1 MSAPSWAGMSTG
13 ESSCTPHLVKEI
25 KRESGSQSDGAYD
38 VDFDTLGQSSR
49 CSQSHSRSLLL
60 GSERYD
66 SSKGGSRGAEGKLVH
81 SFTNKNYSSLK
92 TPSFPTKTLLL
103 TQNSFI
109 PYKNPHSA
117 DRAGGCPQVAV
128 RGLARPICESCRL
141 RAVLQDGWAWGLW
154 ARENAPA
161 GYNLSRTFLSRT
173 LPGPSLIATG
183 VQPCSYRFPPPGLEP
198 GSLG

>member
-81 SFTNKNYSSLK
+81 SFKNKNYSSLR

-109 PYKNPHSA
+109 PYKNPHSGHPHA
-117 DRAGGCPQVAV
+117 TRMHTPP
-128 RGLARPICESCRL
+128 RGTPL
-141 RAVLQDGWAWGLW
+141 
-154 ARENAPA
+154 
-161 GYNLSRTFLSRT
+161 
-173 LPGPSLIATG
+173 LPDSDHPDSSVWT
-183 VQPCSYRFPPPGLEP
+183 LEP
-198 GSLG
+198 ERPSGATTGKVAILTALGVEPRTARALSFVGRSLNHLVKVSL

>member
-66 SSKGGSRGAEGKLVH
+66 SSNGGAQGVNSFIPLKITITLHSKLLH
-81 SFTNKNYSSLK
+81 SLQKPYSSLK
-92 TPSFPTKTLLL
+92 TPSFPTKTPIVATRMPPACTHPPVAPPCCPIL
-103 TQNSFI
+103 TIQTPQSGHWSQNG
-109 PYKNPHSA
+109 PLGP
-117 DRAGGCPQVAV
+117 P
-128 RGLARPICESCRL
+128 RGRL
-141 RAVLQDGWAWGLW
+141 R
-154 ARENAPA
+154 
-161 GYNLSRTFLSRT
+161 F
-173 LPGPSLIATG
+173 
-183 VQPCSYRFPPPGLEP
+183 
-198 GSLG
+198 